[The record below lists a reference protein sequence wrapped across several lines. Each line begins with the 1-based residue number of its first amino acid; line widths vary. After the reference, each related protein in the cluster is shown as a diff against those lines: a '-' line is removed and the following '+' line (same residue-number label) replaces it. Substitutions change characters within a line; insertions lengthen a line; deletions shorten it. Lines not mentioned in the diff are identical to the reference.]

1 VKIIV
6 LGAGQVGSAVAKNL
20 VAEGNDVTVV
30 DLNKRALDSF
40 GSIDL
45 SPVRGHAAYPNVLTE
60 AGAEDADM
68 IIAATS
74 SDETNMIACQIA
86 YSLFRTTSRIA
97 RVRSQQYLKRKD
109 VLFQK
114 KHIPIDVLISPE
126 QLVTDHI
133 LRIIEHPGA
142 LQVMDFADG
151 RVRLV
156 GVVTEGE
163 APMCGREA
171 SMLKELLPDVDICL
185 ATIYRDNEA
194 ILLSEKS
201 VVIQEGDIVFF
212 IVASEKAVDAMSQF
226 HKVEKHFKHV
236 MIAGGG
242 NIGLALAEKLEVGKY
257 RVKLIEKNLDR
268 ANYLADTL
276 NNTSVLAGDVA
287 DQELLQTENIHSM
300 GLFCA
305 LTNDDEA
312 NILSAMVAKNLG
324 ARKVMSLIN
333 RPAYVDL
340 VENQFVDIAIS
351 PHNITIGALLRHVR
365 RGDVVAV
372 HSLRKGS
379 AEALEAIA
387 HGDMETS
394 EVVGRK
400 ICDLPLHSSS
410 IIGAIVRGG
419 DVIIAHDDLVIEA
432 EDHVIILVVDK
443 KHIAEI
449 EKLFQVG
456 VTY

>member
-6 LGAGQVGSAVAKNL
+6 LGAGQVGSAVARNL
-20 VAEGNDVTVV
+20 ATEGNSVTVV
-30 DLNKRALDSF
+30 DLNRRALQSF
-40 GSIDL
+40 GSLEL
-45 SPVRGHAAYPNVLTE
+45 SFVRGHAAYPSVLTE

-86 YSLFRTTSRIA
+86 YTLFRTTSRIA
-97 RVRSQQYLKRKD
+97 RVRSQHYLKEKD
-109 VLFQK
+109 ALFKK

-133 LRIIEHPGA
+133 QRIIEHPGA
-142 LQVMDFADG
+142 LQVVDFADG

-156 GVVTEGE
+156 GVVTEAD
-163 APMCGREA
+163 APMCGRNP
-171 SMLKELLPDVDICL
+171 SYLTTLLPDVDICL
-185 ATIYRDNEA
+185 ATIYRNNTP
-194 ILLSEKS
+194 LLPDETTLIK
-201 VVIQEGDIVFF
+201 EGDIVFF
-212 IVASEKAVDAMSQF
+212 IAASETAVNAMSQF
-226 HKVEKHFKHV
+226 HKVEKQFKHV

-242 NIGLALAEKLEVGKY
+242 NIGLALAEKLERGKY
-257 RVKLIEKNLDR
+257 RVKLIEKNQQR
-268 ANYLADTL
+268 AQFLAEHL
-276 NNTSVLAGDVA
+276 QSTSVLAGDVA
-287 DQELLQTENIHSM
+287 DQELLQTENINSM

-312 NILSAMVAKNLG
+312 NILSAMVARNLG

-340 VENQFVDIAIS
+340 VEQGFVDIAIS
-351 PHNITIGALLRHVR
+351 PHNVTIGALLRHVR

-400 ICDLPLHSSS
+400 IKDLPLHSSS
-410 IIGAIVRGG
+410 IIGAIVRGRE
-419 DVIIAHDDLVIEA
+419 VIIANDDLVIEA

-443 KHIAEI
+443 NHIPEI

>member
-1 VKIIV
+1 MKIIV
-6 LGAGQVGSAVAKNL
+6 LGAGQVGSAVARNL
-20 VAEGNDVTVV
+20 VAEGNVVTVV
-30 DLNKRALDSF
+30 DQSKRALDSF

-45 SPVRGHAAYPNVLTE
+45 GLVHGHAAHPNVLTE

-97 RVRSQQYLKRKD
+97 RVRSQQYLAKKD

-114 KHIPIDVLISPE
+114 KYIPIDVLISPE

-142 LQVMDFADG
+142 LQVVDFAHG

-156 GVVTEGE
+156 GVVTEKD
-163 APMCGREA
+163 APMCGCVPSR
-171 SMLKELLPDVDICL
+171 LKELLPGVDICL
-185 ATIYRDNEA
+185 ATVYRNNA
-194 ILLSEKS
+194 PILPDERSL
-201 VVIQEGDIVFF
+201 VIEEGDIVFF
-212 IVASEKAVDAMSQF
+212 IAASEKTVEAMSKF
-226 HKVEKHFKHV
+226 HRVEKQFKHV

-242 NIGLALAEKLEVGKY
+242 NIGLALADKLEKSKY
-257 RVKLIEKNLDR
+257 RVKLIEKNRDR
-268 ANYLADTL
+268 AQYLAEVL
-276 NNTSVLAGDVA
+276 QNTSVLAGDVA
-287 DQELLQTENIHSM
+287 DQELLQTENMSSM

-312 NILSAMVAKNLG
+312 NILSAMVARNMG

-340 VENQFVDIAIS
+340 VEQGFVDIAIS
-351 PHNITIGALLRHVR
+351 PHNVTIGALLRHVR
-365 RGDVVAV
+365 RGDVLAV

-400 ICDLPLHSSS
+400 ISDLPLHSTSV
-410 IIGAIVRGG
+410 IGAIVRGK
-419 DVIIAHDDLVIEA
+419 DVIIAHDELVIEA

-443 KHIAEI
+443 NHIPEV

>member
-1 VKIIV
+1 MKIIV
-6 LGAGQVGSAVAKNL
+6 LGAGQVGSAVARNL
-20 VAEGNDVTVV
+20 VAEGNVVTVV
-30 DLNKRALDSF
+30 DQSKRALDSF

-45 SPVRGHAAYPNVLTE
+45 GLVHGHAAHPNVLTE

-97 RVRSQQYLKRKD
+97 RVRSQQYLAKKD

-114 KHIPIDVLISPE
+114 KYIPIDVLISPE

-142 LQVMDFADG
+142 LQVVDFAHG

-156 GVVTEGE
+156 GVVTEKD
-163 APMCGREA
+163 APMCGCVPSR
-171 SMLKELLPDVDICL
+171 LKELLPGVDICL
-185 ATIYRDNEA
+185 ATVYRNNA
-194 ILLSEKS
+194 PILPDERSL
-201 VVIQEGDIVFF
+201 VIEEGDIVFF
-212 IVASEKAVDAMSQF
+212 IAASEKTVEAMSKF
-226 HKVEKHFKHV
+226 HRVEKQFKHV

-242 NIGLALAEKLEVGKY
+242 NIGLALADKLEKSKY
-257 RVKLIEKNLDR
+257 RVKLIEKNRDR
-268 ANYLADTL
+268 AQYLAEVL
-276 NNTSVLAGDVA
+276 QNTSVLAGDVA
-287 DQELLQTENIHSM
+287 DQELLQTENMSSM

-312 NILSAMVAKNLG
+312 NILSAMVARNMG

-340 VENQFVDIAIS
+340 VEQGFVDIAIS
-351 PHNITIGALLRHVR
+351 PHNVTIGALLRHVR

-400 ICDLPLHSSS
+400 ISDLPLHSTSV
-410 IIGAIVRGG
+410 IGAIVRGK
-419 DVIIAHDDLVIEA
+419 DVIIAHDELVIEA

-443 KHIAEI
+443 NHIPEV

>member
-1 VKIIV
+1 MKIIV
-6 LGAGQVGSAVAKNL
+6 LGAGQVGSAVARNL

-40 GSIDL
+40 GSFDL
-45 SPVRGHAAYPNVLTE
+45 GLVRGHAAYPNVLTE

-86 YSLFRTTSRIA
+86 YTLFQTTSRIA
-97 RVRSQQYLKRKD
+97 RVRSQQYLKKKD
-109 VLFQK
+109 ALFKK

-133 LRIIEHPGA
+133 QRIIEHPGA
-142 LQVMDFADG
+142 LQVVDFADG

-156 GVVTEGE
+156 GVEIEEE
-163 APMCGREA
+163 APMCGR
-171 SMLKELLPDVDICL
+171 SPPYLKELLAGVDICL
-185 ATIYRDNEA
+185 ATIYRDDTPILPDENTIIEA
-194 ILLSEKS
+194 
-201 VVIQEGDIVFF
+201 GDIVFF
-212 IVASEKAVDAMSQF
+212 IAPSERAVEAMAQF
-226 HKVEKHFKHV
+226 HRVEKRFKHV

-242 NIGLALAEKLEVGKY
+242 NIGLALAEKLEKGKY
-257 RVKLIEKNLDR
+257 RVKLIEKNQER
-268 ANYLADTL
+268 AIYLADVL
-276 NNTSVLAGDVA
+276 QKTSVLAGDVA
-287 DQELLQTENIHSM
+287 DQELLQTENISSM

-312 NILSAMVAKNLG
+312 NILSAMVAKNMG
-324 ARKVMSLIN
+324 ARKVYSLIN

-340 VENQFVDIAIS
+340 VEKRFVDIAIS
-351 PHNITIGALLRHVR
+351 PHNVTIGALLRHVR

-387 HGDMETS
+387 HGDMNTS

-400 ICDLPLHSSS
+400 INELPLHNSS
-410 IIGAIVRGG
+410 IIGAIVRGR

-443 KHIAEI
+443 THIPEI

>member
-1 VKIIV
+1 MKIIV